1 MTTSAKPQRVDEYIE
16 ALLAPIIHRTMP
28 LAVMLS
34 LTVVFCSNA
43 QAGWDV
49 SRTSARESDG
59 LPAQVVFVWIP
70 GPRAEYPT
78 MASALQDV
86 ADDGKLHQLRLLSV
100 SHLLSDENFQ
110 KEIFQQLEVI
120 APKELKEALE
130 SAGNMHNPK
139 MNLLLPSFEK
149 AVLATPTVLR
159 FKEDLARHRLEIARV
174 SCEKFSFASSEGARR
189 FHCFLSLTLT
199 ATPDKA
205 PAP

>member
-1 MTTSAKPQRVDEYIE
+1 M
-16 ALLAPIIHRTMP
+16 ALLSAI
-28 LAVMLS
+28 LS
-34 LTVVFCSNA
+34 TSYT

-59 LPAQVVFVWIP
+59 LPARVVFVWIP

-78 MASALQDV
+78 MGAALQDV
-86 ADDGKLHQLRLLSV
+86 ADDGNLDQLRLLSV
-100 SHLLSDENFQ
+100 SHLLSDDNFQ

-120 APKELKEALE
+120 APKELKEATE

-139 MNLLLPSFEK
+139 MNALRPSFEK

-159 FKEDLARHRLEIARV
+159 FKEDLARHRLEIARA
-174 SCEKFSFASSEGARR
+174 SCEKFLFSSSEGTKR
-189 FHCFLSLTLT
+189 FFCFLSLTL
-199 ATPDKA
+199 AAAPDKA